1 MFFACAKQEP
11 KWQQLKLALHPL
23 EPNRRFPAFG
33 PEMPVRLLSLG
44 RTTAGLALFGIL
56 AGHANAQAIGSPMG
70 AQARATVRITVSVRP
85 MFAISQSK
93 EAVTV
98 SSNASSSLRYAVVT
112 PPASQLAAPVIE
124 ADGQRSPTTAVRSLA
139 SAQDSTNPRGA
150 NPSAIY
156 LIVPD

>member
-1 MFFACAKQEP
+1 
-11 KWQQLKLALHPL
+11 
-23 EPNRRFPAFG
+23 
-33 PEMPVRLLSLG
+33 VRLLSLG

-56 AGHANAQAIGSPMG
+56 AGHADAQAIRSPMG

-98 SSNASSSLRYAVVT
+98 SSNAPSSLRYAVVT
-112 PPASQLAAPVIE
+112 PPASQLAAPAIE
-124 ADGQRSPTTAVRSLA
+124 STGRSATTTVRSLA
-139 SAQDSTNPRGA
+139 SAQDATNQRRA
-150 NPSAIY
+150 NPSGIY